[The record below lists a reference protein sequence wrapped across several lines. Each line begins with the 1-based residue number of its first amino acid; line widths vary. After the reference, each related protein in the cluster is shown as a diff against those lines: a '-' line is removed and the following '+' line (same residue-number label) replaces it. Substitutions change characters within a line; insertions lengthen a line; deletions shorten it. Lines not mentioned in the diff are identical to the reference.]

1 MLHSQSLGIKSHEQD
16 PGPVAEHFPALGRQ
30 RQEDHCEF
38 EINLICKGSTRP
50 VRVTQRD
57 PVSKNNKTP

>member
-1 MLHSQSLGIKSHEQD
+1 MLHSQSLGIKSHEQ
-16 PGPVAEHFPALGRQ
+16 GPVVAEHFPALRRQ
-30 RQEDHCEF
+30 RQEDLCEF
-38 EINLICKGSTRP
+38 EINLTCKGSTRP